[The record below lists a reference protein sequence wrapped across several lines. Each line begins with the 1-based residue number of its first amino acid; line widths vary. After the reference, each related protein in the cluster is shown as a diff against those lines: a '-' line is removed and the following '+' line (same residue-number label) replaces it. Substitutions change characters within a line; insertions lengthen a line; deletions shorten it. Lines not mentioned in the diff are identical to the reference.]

1 MKIYRCLLEGAGD
14 QITWESRK
22 DLGEQMSEEEDRM
35 GEMIVSRVQIIRDEV
50 FPEYSHPE

>member
-1 MKIYRCLLEGAGD
+1 MKIYRCLLEGARD
-14 QITWESRK
+14 QSTWESRK